1 MPSQFSKNMLHKK
14 EVKNY
19 MFSFDLDQKEKEK
32 NLHKQVELL
41 FNIWMNLPKGKKHRI
56 DPNSKIY
63 KRVYNYVSNLRQG
76 LPLVSTSGGFAAISY
91 FRCLKLMVNTISNN
105 DKRILNLTH
114 RKWKTKEIVAILTKI
129 GEDIERP
136 VSLDAVFWMPVV
148 RFSLYSDKYSSTGFS
163 YFSLYAL
170 NQNTRDEYNNL
181 VDEFY
186 QLPFTREVSPLTR
199 QKEAI
204 ILEEYVKAEKAS
216 MDMLKKLLCWYS
228 LARDEQYV
236 RKVDTFTQFL
246 KERSRLEANRANLSK
261 SQSSTN
267 KNSYVSEK
275 LRSKLKNIKEF
286 EL

>member
-1 MPSQFSKNMLHKK
+1 
-14 EVKNY
+14 
-19 MFSFDLDQKEKEK
+19 
-32 NLHKQVELL
+32 
-41 FNIWMNLPKGKKHRI
+41 
-56 DPNSKIY
+56 
-63 KRVYNYVSNLRQG
+63 
-76 LPLVSTSGGFAAISY
+76 
-91 FRCLKLMVNTISNN
+91 MVNTISNN
-105 DKRILNLTH
+105 DKRILNLIH

-148 RFSLYSDKYSSTGFS
+148 RFSLYNDKYSSTGFS

-204 ILEEYVKAEKAS
+204 ILEEYVKAGKAS

-228 LARDEQYV
+228 RARDERYV

-246 KERSRLEANRANLSK
+246 KERSRLEENRANLSK

-275 LRSKLKNIKEF
+275 LRLSLKILRSLSF
-286 EL
+286 SI

>member
-1 MPSQFSKNMLHKK
+1 M
-14 EVKNY
+14 
-19 MFSFDLDQKEKEK
+19 
-32 NLHKQVELL
+32 
-41 FNIWMNLPKGKKHRI
+41 
-56 DPNSKIY
+56 
-63 KRVYNYVSNLRQG
+63 
-76 LPLVSTSGGFAAISY
+76 
-91 FRCLKLMVNTISNN
+91 
-105 DKRILNLTH
+105 
-114 RKWKTKEIVAILTKI
+114 
-129 GEDIERP
+129 
-136 VSLDAVFWMPVV
+136 DAVFWMPVV